1 MPLAIHPLQS
11 RRNPLSA
18 PSLKPIYNSE
28 RPRFSGDASLDTV
41 RYQRVRR
48 LVKGVNKAK
57 RVQAKKID
65 ILCNDMVS
73 AHRDFIERLKP
84 LTFSVMFYE
93 SILGCTDLNTL
104 VDRVG
109 AMLAT
114 AVPEAGIAIF
124 LLSREGYELH
134 MTGQHR
140 PIEVDAG
147 SFEGCFTAH
156 VVSRLSSGGRICR
169 LPDMFEMGLR
179 SDLPGLENLS
189 AASIPLSNFG
199 RVFGF
204 ILLYRQ
210 SDHNLTSEELAKV
223 SAIVPGLASAI
234 EGIQTA
240 AKPTHAHP

>member
-124 LLSREGYELH
+124 LLSGEGYELH

-140 PIEVDAG
+140 PIEVDA
-147 SFEGCFTAH
+147 
-156 VVSRLSSGGRICR
+156 
-169 LPDMFEMGLR
+169 
-179 SDLPGLENLS
+179 
-189 AASIPLSNFG
+189 AASRAASRPVVRTQQRRHLPPARYVLKWASDPTCRGSRTLRGIHTLSNFG
-199 RVFGF
+199 RVCF

-210 SDHNLTSEELAKV
+210 SDHNLTRRTRQ
-223 SAIVPGLASAI
+223 GLNRPRPC
-234 EGIQTA
+234 QCNRR
-240 AKPTHAHP
+240 HPDRKANPRTP